1 MIDYGIIIIL
11 KERNDKVIHKF
22 RDKYPVI
29 SSEAFI
35 ASSSDVIG
43 NVEIMENASIW
54 FTSVLRG
61 DFDKIFIGKGT
72 NIQDGSILHS
82 DTNEPIRIG
91 ENVSVGHKCVIHG
104 CTIDDNCIIGMGS
117 IILNGVQIGRNTIVG
132 AGSLVTQNKV
142 IPEGVLCLGTPA
154 KVIRELTQEEIDNIR
169 LNAIHYI
176 ENVKEYR
183 KEE

>member
-1 MIDYGIIIIL
+1 MIH
-11 KERNDKVIHKF
+11 RF

-35 ASSSDVIG
+35 ASGSDIIG
-43 NVEIMENASIW
+43 NVEIMDNASVW

-61 DFDKIFIGKGT
+61 DIEKILIGKGS
-72 NIQDGSILHS
+72 NIQDGSVLHS
-82 DTNEPIRIG
+82 DINEPTIIG
-91 ENVSVGHKCVIHG
+91 EGVTVGHKCIMHG

-117 IILNGVQIGRNTIVG
+117 IILNGAKIGRNTIIG

-142 IPEGVLCLGTPA
+142 VPEGVLCLGTPA

-169 LNAIHYI
+169 LSAIHYI